1 MGLAMD
7 LREIRLGCDR
17 HQGSAIQEGVGDS
30 GDEIRRPG
38 PERRKADARAARQAA
53 VDIGHEG
60 RACFVAREDESDRA
74 VAEGVHEFEILF
86 AWNPER
92 DANAF
97 VL

>member
-1 MGLAMD
+1 MGLSMD

-17 HQGSAIQEGVGDS
+17 HQGSTIQEGVRDS
-30 GDEIRRPG
+30 GDEVRGPG
-38 PERRKADARAARQAA
+38 TERREADARAARQAA
-53 VDIGHEG
+53 VYIGHESC
-60 RACFVAREDESDRA
+60 ALFVAGEDESDRA
-74 VAEGVHEFEILF
+74 VVEGVHQFEILF